1 MNPVQSLQHMLNHLA
16 RTIQA
21 LPRLAETGI
30 FDEETLEAV
39 MIFQRDNNL
48 PVTGI
53 VNQVTWD
60 TITALYFDQLLQFGP
75 PPPLHVFP
83 GHQESGG
90 QGPELRIVQA
100 MFEELAKLISNFQ
113 SVGTDSP
120 NSNAVFHNLRILQ
133 ALAALPDSGILDR
146 PTWSVLSHLYNTYVT
161 RRAMRT
167 FPLSV

>member
-16 RTIQA
+16 RTIQT

-53 VNQVTWD
+53 VNQATWD
-60 TITALYFDQLLQFGP
+60 AITALYFDHLFRFGP

-83 GHQESGG
+83 NRPETGEH
-90 QGPELRIVQA
+90 GPELRIVQS

-113 SVGTDSP
+113 STDTDSP
-120 NSNAVFHNLRILQ
+120 NSNTVFQNLRILQ
-133 ALAALPDSGILDR
+133 ALASLPDSGILDR
-146 PTWSVLSHLYNTYVT
+146 ATWAVLSHLYNTYVT
-161 RRAMRT
+161 RRATRT